1 MTTLQKACSSI
12 ALLAAAVWLGGLVA
26 LGAITAPIVF
36 AVTPWPASAD
46 AMTLVFRRFD
56 EVAMTCAA
64 LVLGAEA
71 LRTAAAAAP
80 GTARALAQVDLLS
93 GLRTAGAV
101 LAAVAA
107 VVEGTVISPRIA
119 ALHAAGAVRGVGPA
133 GTELSHLHDWAERL
147 GKGQVVLLALV
158 VALYGLGSMR
168 AGGGEARRARAHG
181 APRVD
186 DGSAET

>member
-1 MTTLQKACSSI
+1 MTTLLRASSSL

-56 EVAMTCAA
+56 EVAMTCAV

-71 LRTAAAAAP
+71 LRAAAP
-80 GTARALAQVDLLS
+80 GAARPLARVDF
-93 GLRTAGAV
+93 LRVAGAV
-101 LAAVAA
+101 LAAAAA
-107 VVEGTVISPRIA
+107 VVEGTVVSPRIA
-119 ALHAAGAVRGVGPA
+119 ALHMAGAVRGVGAA
-133 GTELSHLHDWAERL
+133 GAELSHLHDWAERL

-158 VALYGLGSMR
+158 VVLYGLGSMR
-168 AGGGEARRARAHG
+168 GMPGMPRGGGGADVADARLDGRAGGPAA
-181 APRVD
+181 
-186 DGSAET
+186 S

>member
-1 MTTLQKACSSI
+1 MTTLQRACSSL

-36 AVTPWPASAD
+36 AVAPFPASAD

-71 LRTAAAAAP
+71 LRAATP
-80 GTARALAQVDLLS
+80 GTTRPLVRADFVRVAC
-93 GLRTAGAV
+93 AG

-107 VVEGTVISPRIA
+107 VVEGTVVSPRIA
-119 ALHAAGAVRGVGPA
+119 ALHAAGAVRGVGAA

-147 GKGQVVLLALV
+147 GKGQVVLLALLV
-158 VALYGLGSMR
+158 VLYGLGNMHD
-168 AGGGEARRARAHG
+168 AGAHPADATLPKQSQGG
-181 APRVD
+181 RVD
-186 DGSAET
+186 DGSPET